1 MTVEGMPGLRR
12 AVVWGACILL
22 VSSERLLAAG
32 ASPVVP
38 GAAPASPTGGPFV
51 RMVRHNDG
59 SRSITARDDTT
70 KEMVIT
76 TYDPLGNLKLRRN
89 YQLDRF
95 GKPAT
100 FIFYDGAGKPLVRGE
115 YVYDAQDRVAAERW
129 FELPTQ
135 KPILTLA
142 QNYDAKGRRL
152 PPQSMHEA
160 TLPPEVVR
168 WLEPDKAQVADKKAS
183 EKGRLNLNP
192 FKKKDKKEPEAPP
205 PGTPAAPAPGGKGPL
220 HGLFGKPKK

>member
-1 MTVEGMPGLRR
+1 MSDEGALALRV
-12 AVVWGACILL
+12 AVVFGACALL
-22 VSSERLLAAG
+22 FSSERLAA
-32 ASPVVP
+32 ADSPVVP
-38 GAAPASPTGGPFV
+38 GSAPASPTGGPFV

-95 GKPAT
+95 GKPAA

-115 YVYDAQDRVAAERW
+115 YVYDAQDRVAEERW
-129 FELPTQ
+129 FELPSQ
-135 KPILTLA
+135 RPIRTLA
-142 QNYDAKGRRL
+142 QNYDAKGKRL

-160 TLPPEVVR
+160 TLPPDVVR
-168 WLEPDKAQVADKKAS
+168 WLEPDKAQVAEKKPP
-183 EKGRLNLNP
+183 EKGLRSLNL
-192 FKKKDKKEPEAPP
+192 FKKKDKKEPEAPV
-205 PGTPAAPAPGGKGPL
+205 PAAPAPASSSGKGPL